1 MRGDLLW
8 ADSLEQSL
16 HVAVVV
22 EANWVLSSVIW
33 VLVTR
38 LHAAEFVSV
47 VALSVLSLI
56 LSLASVL

>member
-8 ADSLEQSL
+8 ADSLEQRL

-47 VALSVLSLI
+47 VALAVLSLI